1 MLRMMTMTRMM
12 LMVILNGDADDYI
25 SESWMVAVSTELLHW
40 SHEKN
45 PSTATWTKQ
54 ILMTESK
61 EIQFDTTWSKKK
73 CILTAPFLVQQQC
86 CAMKVERG
94 QLQCCWAEIWFAKN
108 WEIRLSWA
116 RQIQLSIIWALCSS
130 VAWRLP
136 PGEEVGMVALF
147 QLHQKCVLGEFQ
159 VNCAMHGAFQIPLQW
174 SPEF

>member
-1 MLRMMTMTRMM
+1 MITFRRVEWLLCQQNYCIEAMKKIPQLQPGQNKSWWLRAKKSNLIR
-12 LMVILNGDADDYI
+12 LV
-25 SESWMVAVSTELLHW
+25 
-40 SHEKN
+40 EKEMYPN
-45 PSTATWTKQ
+45 CQ
-54 ILMTESK
+54 
-61 EIQFDTTWSKKK
+61 
-73 CILTAPFLVQQQC
+73 APLLVQQQC